1 MEPGKDHRLAVVEVQ
16 ETLLWHS
23 TGAAQGAQEI
33 HRETGIGVVAV
44 VGVVAVEERENARE
58 CMSLVVLEVLAIL
71 LEAGTGSWHAVLAKM
86 RVYVRFV
93 ALGEVLGR
101 LLGQQVVF
109 WKVVGETLR
118 VGLKGPLLLVQADF
132 RGFR

>member
-1 MEPGKDHRLAVVEVQ
+1 
-16 ETLLWHS
+16 
-23 TGAAQGAQEI
+23 
-33 HRETGIGVVAV
+33 
-44 VGVVAVEERENARE
+44 
-58 CMSLVVLEVLAIL
+58 MSLVVLEVLEIL
-71 LEAGTGSWHAVLAKM
+71 LEAGTGSWQAVPAKM

-93 ALGEVLGR
+93 GLEEVLGR

-109 WKVVGETLR
+109 WKVVWETLR